1 MGFSKEKELGNL
13 ERDFENCPPSVNYSA
28 KGPEFENES
37 AASGDEREV
46 LFADMDISSDILHAL
61 SDMGIKAPTTIQQ
74 RAIPI
79 MMEGRD
85 LISLAPTGTGK
96 TCAFGIPLLEYVHVE
111 ENFIQE
117 LVLAPTRELAQ
128 QIQKELQSLA
138 KYIPNVRI
146 GLVYGGEPIVRQIKR
161 LKSAPNILVATPGR
175 LIDLM
180 HRGAI
185 RLNKVHTLVLD
196 EADEMLKM
204 GFLEDVTSALKA
216 CRSDRLIAMFS
227 ATSNNDVMTM
237 SWKWQTEPVE
247 IRVEAELED
256 KPKIEEYIIS
266 LEEQQKKDGLLY
278 LLDSDDFNRVMI
290 FTNTKFMAD
299 SVCNFLKKHAYKAE
313 CIHGDVKQKKRT
325 EIMNSFKK
333 AQFPILVATDVAARG
348 IDVFD
353 VEAVINFELPLENEY
368 YLHRIGRT
376 GRAKREG
383 VAFSLVSF
391 KELVRMDQILKYI
404 EAEPKKLHINAENIL
419 VDEEEK
425 PFFDNI

>member
-1 MGFSKEKELGNL
+1 M
-13 ERDFENCPPSVNYSA
+13 
-28 KGPEFENES
+28 
-37 AASGDEREV
+37 
-46 LFADMDISSDILHAL
+46 
-61 SDMGIKAPTTIQQ
+61 
-74 RAIPI
+74 
-79 MMEGRD
+79 
-85 LISLAPTGTGK
+85 
-96 TCAFGIPLLEYVHVE
+96 
-111 ENFIQE
+111 
-117 LVLAPTRELAQ
+117 
-128 QIQKELQSLA
+128 
-138 KYIPNVRI
+138 
-146 GLVYGGEPIVRQIKR
+146 
-161 LKSAPNILVATPGR
+161 
-175 LIDLM
+175 
-180 HRGAI
+180 
-185 RLNKVHTLVLD
+185 LD

-256 KPKIEEYIIS
+256 KPKIDEYIIS

-299 SVCNFLKKHAYKAE
+299 SVCNFLKKHAYNAE